1 MHLYVTTP
9 TVTVT
14 ARMKMDQEAVVK
26 VTVDPDGEYAVD
38 CDMGG
43 IWIVN
48 PGDVLTR
55 VLSSERPSGRT
66 CL

>member
-1 MHLYVTTP
+1 
-9 TVTVT
+9 
-14 ARMKMDQEAVVK
+14 MDQEAVVK
-26 VTVDPDGEYAVD
+26 FTADPDGECGVD
-38 CDMGG
+38 GDMGG

-55 VLSSERPSGRT
+55 VLSSERPSGRS